1 MAIKFVKIIDDLLP
15 KGKIW
20 ENQPTFNKIKN
31 GLSKEVN
38 RVYESITTF
47 KQDFNI
53 INSTNL
59 ATEHA
64 KDYKLN
70 TNDLSSQD
78 KQYIINNYIYK
89 DINFQDLILDF
100 CNYLNVTV
108 TAIKPPAP
116 PQVGVTRLSYKLGYL
131 GATGSQFAIVFNITN
146 NVSCEDY
153 KKVLF
158 ISDYFKPPHV
168 EVLFTLPPTQQITYP
183 RINPDLRL
191 PYTLGL
197 GGLCTI

>member
-1 MAIKFVKIIDDLLP
+1 MAIKFIKIIDDLLP

-47 KQDFNI
+47 KEDFNI
-53 INSTNL
+53 INSSNL

-100 CNYLNVTV
+100 CNYLNVPV

-116 PQVGVTRLSYKLGYL
+116 PQIGLTSLSYKLGYL
-131 GATGSQFAIVFNITN
+131 DASGSQFAIVFDITN
-146 NVSCEDY
+146 NEYD
-153 KKVLF
+153 
-158 ISDYFKPPHV
+158 
-168 EVLFTLPPTQQITYP
+168 
-183 RINPDLRL
+183 
-191 PYTLGL
+191 
-197 GGLCTI
+197 